1 MKNGACIAYT
11 VPAYEYDR
19 VRKGVPVEEL
29 HVLSE
34 PKEFIPEKLTPKAFG
49 NYARRKER
57 LDKIRDQK
65 KAAATGIHE
74 N

>member
-1 MKNGACIAYT
+1 MHTKCIAYT

-29 HVLSE
+29 HKLSE
-34 PKEFIPEKLTPKAFG
+34 PKEFIPEELAPTGFG
-49 NYARRKER
+49 NYARRKEKLEKLR
-57 LDKIRDQK
+57 NQRVR
-65 KAAATGIHE
+65 HE